1 MNRHWRRACLVR
13 IRDNWNSDPHIE
25 LREAWERDQCRYAIS
40 DELAQALEQEL
51 AEFMAEEF
59 A

>member
-1 MNRHWRRACLVR
+1 MTRYQPVRAYWRR
-13 IRDNWNSDPHIE
+13 IPDRDTKPHLE
-25 LREAWERDQCRYAIS
+25 LLEAWERDQCRYAIS
-40 DELAQALEQEL
+40 DELARALEQEL